1 MGVAVGDVDT
11 LMSHTLRDGQGGKAH
26 VDQQTDVAMSQIVY
40 ANPFYPCLLAA
51 AIHFP
56 MEIAFADGEHP
67 AVRLH
72 AVKLLEVILQLITE
86 KLRDLDHPVALG
98 RFLGGDDILLVE
110 PLVRLVN
117 GESALLKVKVCRGQ
131 GQQLSLPDVAPLP
144 RVRQQPDPR
153 QGAAGGSDLTLS
165 LVGHER
171 GHLLHKIRK
180 FR

>member
-1 MGVAVGDVDT
+1 MGFLLFRIIFFCRVLDIRV
-11 LMSHTLRDGQGGKAH
+11 
-26 VDQQTDVAMSQIVY
+26 SQIVY
-40 ANPFYPCLLAA
+40 ANPFHPCLLAA

-72 AVKLLEVILQLITE
+72 AVKLLEVILQLVTE

-98 RFLGGDDILLVE
+98 RFWGGDDILLVE

-131 GQQLSLPDVAPLP
+131 GQQLSLPDAAPLP